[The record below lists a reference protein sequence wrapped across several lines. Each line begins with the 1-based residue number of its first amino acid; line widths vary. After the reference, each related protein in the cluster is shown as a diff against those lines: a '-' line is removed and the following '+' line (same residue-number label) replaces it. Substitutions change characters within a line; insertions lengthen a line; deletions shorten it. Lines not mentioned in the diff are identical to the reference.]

1 MSDKYILEI
10 KTEHAQPI
18 KTLFEVLKEVLE
30 DANIELKRDDTIP
43 LDAPNVDSDDDSDN
57 ESNDEDSDD
66 DSESDDETDS
76 ESELKQ
82 KNKKATIPQKQNND
96 KESDDDE
103 SDDDDDTDDE
113 SDEDDD
119 EDNESDDEEDEDD
132 DDDEDEDDDED
143 DEKKDEKNK
152 KDIEESKKR
161 GYIRIMAVDP
171 TRSIFIHLKLDSK
184 NFTKFRCKHP
194 KKIIGVNLVY
204 LHKLIKSMDKDDN
217 LTLFIKNNDDHSL
230 WIKRYNSMR
239 KKETLDHMNLI
250 DLNKDKY
257 KIPPTSFEA
266 VVKMPSGEFHKVCR
280 EMSNIAD
287 YVEIQCIN
295 NKIIFKCKGEYAGR
309 TVTYVHDQTK
319 DSDSDSE
326 YDNGKQNKG
335 CVCIKHSPQDSNNP
349 FIVREIYDLKNITL
363 FTKFTSLCNAVQL
376 YMKSEYPLVVK
387 YTVATLG
394 HILVCFTPVKAEE
407 YKFDDEHKLY
417 KDKAKEE
424 YLE

>member
-1 MSDKYILEI
+1 
-10 KTEHAQPI
+10 
-18 KTLFEVLKEVLE
+18 
-30 DANIELKRDDTIP
+30 
-43 LDAPNVDSDDDSDN
+43 
-57 ESNDEDSDD
+57 
-66 DSESDDETDS
+66 
-76 ESELKQ
+76 
-82 KNKKATIPQKQNND
+82 
-96 KESDDDE
+96 
-103 SDDDDDTDDE
+103 
-113 SDEDDD
+113 
-119 EDNESDDEEDEDD
+119 
-132 DDDEDEDDDED
+132 
-143 DEKKDEKNK
+143 
-152 KDIEESKKR
+152 
-161 GYIRIMAVDP
+161 
-171 TRSIFIHLKLDSK
+171 
-184 NFTKFRCKHP
+184 
-194 KKIIGVNLVY
+194 
-204 LHKLIKSMDKDDN
+204 MDKDDN

-266 VVKMPSGEFHKVCR
+266 VVKMPSAEFHKVCR

-309 TVTYVHDQTK
+309 TVTYVHDQK

-335 CVCIKHSPQDSNNP
+335 CVCIKHSPQDPNNP
-349 FIVREIYDLKNITL
+349 FIVKEIYNLKNITL
-363 FTKFTSLCNAVQL
+363 FTKFTSLCTAVQL

-407 YKFDDEHKLY
+407 YKFEDEHKLY